1 MLNAVTDVPWIGTW
15 LKGQAELNAQNYA
28 NAAST
33 FKTLDSVNYLKDNSA
48 VLVNIAYCY
57 NFMYDEKK
65 AISCLQ
71 RVSKKHPIFLNAA
84 KNIFFRRCRQNHI

>member
-1 MLNAVTDVPWIGTW
+1 MEVNSLMLNAVTDVPWIGTW
-15 LKGQAELNAQNYA
+15 LKGKAELNAQNYA

-57 NFMYDEKK
+57 NYMYDEKK

-71 RVSKKHPIFLNAA
+71 RVSKSISYYFFNVA
-84 KNIFFRRCRQNHI
+84 KNIF